1 MRNFRKFLVNRTPIQ
16 NFNQVRLLGGFTNLK
31 FIVML
36 EVYTEN
42 NILIDIFSELKNA
55 KLEVLNI
62 FNSKGVKCYI
72 VNEVYIWNFEDIT
85 NQSIKL

>member
-1 MRNFRKFLVNRTPIQ
+1 
-16 NFNQVRLLGGFTNLK
+16 
-31 FIVML
+31 ML

>member
-62 FNSKGVKCYI
+62 FNSNGVKCYI

>member
-42 NILIDIFSELKNA
+42 NILIDIFSEL
-55 KLEVLNI
+55 EVLNI